1 MSGQGFRG
9 IPGLPDGWELV
20 RIVDRPQIG
29 EYALDRVNHPI
40 MVMEPDAWD
49 LGVIVRKIE
58 KPKRYRPFANA
69 EQFKPFRDRW
79 IRFSQSGVLYRIT
92 EYSDTGIAIGSEA
105 PWDYDAALASLVF
118 DDGSPFG
125 VEVTE

>member
-1 MSGQGFRG
+1 MQVEG
-9 IPGLPDGWELV
+9 IPEGWELV

-29 EYALDRVNHPI
+29 EYALDRANHPI

-58 KPKRYRPFANA
+58 KPAQYRPFANA
-69 EQFKPFRDRW
+69 EEFKPHRDRW
-79 IRFSQSGVLYRIT
+79 VRFAQSGVLYRII
-92 EYSDTGIAIGSEA
+92 EYCDIGVAVGDEA
-105 PWDYDAALASLVF
+105 SWEYNAGFASLVF

-125 VEVTE
+125 VEVA

>member
-1 MSGQGFRG
+1 MSEQGFRG
-9 IPGLPDGWELV
+9 IPGIPEGWELV

-29 EYALDRVNHPI
+29 EYALDRANHPI

-58 KPKRYRPFANA
+58 KRKRYRPFENGTEA
-69 EQFKPFRDRW
+69 KPFFDRKL
-79 IRFSQSGVLYRIT
+79 RAKCNDRHLFRIIEMSDSLIT
-92 EYSDTGIAIGSEA
+92 ISNYTRTYEY
-105 PWDYDAALASLVF
+105 VF
-118 DDGSPFG
+118 DNYVCDDGSPFG